1 MSAPLDLPSCIHKQ
15 LAGKHRIGAKFT
27 PSRSACSQTLIQ
39 SFQQIMFILKPDR
52 YSQQATADPGGATGF
67 FAHVCVSHCGR
78 LCNETFDA
86 AQGLGPREHE
96 KERTSG
102 GQGKR
107 VPVRVK
113 VGGSRYNKK
122 KKQTP

>member
-52 YSQQATADPGGATGF
+52 YSQQAIADAGGATGF

-78 LCNETFDA
+78 MCNETFD
-86 AQGLGPREHE
+86 RSEEH
-96 KERTSG
+96 TSEL
-102 GQGKR
+102 QSLMR
-107 VPVRVK
+107 ISYAVFCL
-113 VGGSRYNKK
+113 KK
-122 KKQTP
+122 KHN

>member
-52 YSQQATADPGGATGF
+52 YSQQASADAGGATGF
-67 FAHVCVSHCGR
+67 LAHVCVSQCGR
-78 LCNETFDA
+78 MCNETCDA
-86 AQGLGPREHE
+86 AKWIGQREQGHFSQETGRAEGRERGWEAWE
-96 KERTSG
+96 KG
-102 GQGKR
+102 
-107 VPVRVK
+107 
-113 VGGSRYNKK
+113 
-122 KKQTP
+122 